1 MSKLSVMLARS
12 LKNLEL
18 VSKKYWFGF
27 ITFGS
32 FATILIVTMT
42 IFDVYPT
49 EQMTRNTFLI
59 GTKFM
64 EDQNRKDRNNIS
76 TDVYPTE
83 QSTGNK
89 LLIKTNFMEDKNRKD
104 GNNTSTGADL
114 RNASVEISG
123 IGCKK
128 LPDVLIIGFEKCGTM
143 TLRQFLSIHP
153 RIFIN
158 KKRGNNKFFNRDN
171 NKTLLEF
178 SENLECTPYD
188 KLRIEKLAID
198 GVADLVYNYTPD
210 IKLIVIV
217 REPVERSLSYF
228 LHLKATQKLPRAFI
242 DFEESLYS
250 FLDKPFDEKHY
261 LVQRYYY
268 SKRLRPWI
276 KKFGLDKIL
285 IVDGDQFATDPVPEL
300 KKVEQFLELEPFI
313 TRDMFE
319 YNEIKRF
326 YCVKT
331 DGNDGCMYRGKGRPH
346 PVMKNETRKF
356 LKEAFR
362 EPNEQ
367 FFKLIQRRFSWND

>member
-1 MSKLSVMLARS
+1 MA
-12 LKNLEL
+12 
-18 VSKKYWFGF
+18 
-27 ITFGS
+27 
-32 FATILIVTMT
+32 
-42 IFDVYPT
+42 
-49 EQMTRNTFLI
+49 
-59 GTKFM
+59 
-64 EDQNRKDRNNIS
+64 
-76 TDVYPTE
+76 
-83 QSTGNK
+83 
-89 LLIKTNFMEDKNRKD
+89 
-104 GNNTSTGADL
+104 
-114 RNASVEISG
+114 
-123 IGCKK
+123 
-128 LPDVLIIGFEKCGTM
+128 VLHRVIIGFEKCGTM
-143 TLRQFLSIHP
+143 TLRQFLSFHP

-158 KKRGNNKFFNRDN
+158 KKRGNNKFFNPDN

-178 SENLECTPYD
+178 SEDLECTPDD
-188 KLRIEKLAID
+188 KLRLEKLAID
-198 GVADLVYNYTPD
+198 GVPDLVYNYIPD

-242 DFEESLYS
+242 DFEESLYL

-268 SKRLRPWI
+268 SRSLRPWI

-313 TRDMFE
+313 TRNMFE
-319 YNEIKRF
+319 YNEIKKF

-331 DGNDGCMYRGKGRPH
+331 DENNGCMYRGKGRPH
-346 PVMKNETRKF
+346 PMMKNETRRF

-367 FFKLIQRRFSWND
+367 FFKLIQRRFSWNDQRGV